1 VANWQQSPA
10 DVAGPNCLSDPMN
23 DSSAYIRHTPNLNP
37 SLLSR
42 LHIDGPLLLELVLLS
57 AMGLIALFGADHG
70 ELELVVRQLIRIL
83 LGFAVLVAVAQLPP
97 AYYRLAAPWLYLAAL
112 ILLIVVLAFG
122 QRSLGAQRWLDLGF
136 VRLQPTELMLL
147 ALPLMLTRHLSNHT
161 LPPDWRTVA
170 TSLLLIAM
178 PLALILKEPDLGSA
192 LLIGVI
198 GIFCLFVSGL
208 NWRYLAIGAV
218 ILCAAAPIAWHFM
231 HQYQKER
238 ILIFLNPERD
248 PLGAGYHIIQSQIA
262 LGSGGLFGQGL
273 LHGSQTQL
281 DFLPESTTDFIFA
294 VIGEQFGFLGA
305 LALVMIFLLVIQR
318 TLRSAIRMPD
328 HFGRLWAASM
338 AFITFLYVVVNIGM
352 VSGLLPV
359 VGEPLPLVSFG
370 GSSVV
375 TLMAGF
381 GVVMGLEHHQSTSWN
396 T

>member
-1 VANWQQSPA
+1 MGGRPIPLNPTSRPIT
-10 DVAGPNCLSDPMN
+10 MN
-23 DSSAYIRHTPNLNP
+23 DPNVYSRHTPNLTPGLFN
-37 SLLSR
+37 R
-42 LHIDGPLLLELVLLS
+42 LHLDGPLLVELALLS
-57 AMGLIALFGADHG
+57 GVGLIALFGADHG
-70 ELELVVRQLIRIL
+70 QMTLVLKQLIRIL

-97 AYYRLAAPWLYLAAL
+97 VYYRLAAPWLYLAAL
-112 ILLIVVLAFG
+112 LLLGAVLAFG
-122 QRSLGAQRWLDLGF
+122 QRNLGAQRWLNLGF

-147 ALPLMLTRHLSNHT
+147 ALPLMLTRQLSSRT
-161 LPPDWRTVA
+161 LPPDGRTVA
-170 TSLLLIAM
+170 TCLLLIAL
-178 PLALILKEPDLGSA
+178 PFALILKEPDLGSA
-192 LLIGVI
+192 LLIGMI

-208 NWRYLAIGAV
+208 NWRYLAIGAG
-218 ILCAAAPIAWHFM
+218 ILLALTPVAWHFM
-231 HQYQKER
+231 HQYQRER

-281 DFLPESTTDFIFA
+281 NFLPESTTDFIFA

-305 LALVMIFLLVIQR
+305 LTLVLIFLLVIQR
-318 TLRSAIRMPD
+318 MLHSAIRMPD

-338 AFITFLYVVVNIGM
+338 AFMTFLYVIVNIGM

-381 GVVMGLEHHQSTSWN
+381 GLVMGLEHHPSRSWR

>member
-1 VANWQQSPA
+1 
-10 DVAGPNCLSDPMN
+10 MN
-23 DSSAYIRHTPNLNP
+23 DPSAFRQHTPNLGPN
-37 SLLSR
+37 LLNR
-42 LHIDGPLLLELVLLS
+42 LHLDGPLLLELALLS
-57 AMGLIALFGADHG
+57 GIGLVALYGADHG
-70 ELELVVRQLIRIL
+70 QLTLVLKQLIRIL
-83 LGFAVLVAVAQLPP
+83 LGFAVLIAVAQLPP
-97 AYYRLAAPWLYLAAL
+97 VYYRLAAPWLYLMAL
-112 ILLIVVLAFG
+112 ILLVAVLAFG

-170 TSLLLIAM
+170 TSFLFIAM

-208 NWRYLAIGAV
+208 NWRYLALGLV
-218 ILCAAAPIAWHFM
+218 ILCAVAPVAWHFM

-305 LALVMIFLLVIQR
+305 LALVAIFLLVIQR
-318 TLRSAIRMPD
+318 ILRSATRMSS

-338 AFITFLYVVVNIGM
+338 AFMTFLYVVVNVGM

-381 GVVMGLEHHQSTSWN
+381 GLVMGLEHHQATSWSL
-396 T
+396 